1 MTGNKMNTVLIT
13 GATGFIGSNIAK
25 SLTDKGYKVFA
36 THRNNSSFY
45 RCKDFKNLVHWINV
59 ENLDWKEENADIQ
72 IDLLIH
78 TAWQGVSAGDRD
90 NWKIQL
96 SNFKFSKD
104 IFEFAKSVNVKKI
117 ISLGSQ
123 AEYGIY
129 NKKVDEEFT
138 PVPVDAYGSVK
149 LFTLYF
155 LRNFATKEKVEW
167 YWIRVFSV
175 FGTNENKNW
184 LLPSVIL
191 NLLQGKP
198 VELTEGNQKYDFL
211 HSDEFIN
218 NFSEIIKCDTNNS
231 GIFNLCSGNATE
243 IRDLLIKLTK
253 FIPNTE
259 QLLNFGT
266 LPYRKNQN
274 MFIVGDNQKFEN
286 TFGSIHLDT
295 MDSNLQKTI
304 NLYNGK

>member
-45 RCKDFKNLVHWINV
+45 RCKDFKNLVQWINV
-59 ENLDWKEENADIQ
+59 ENPDWKEEHTDIQ

-78 TAWQGVSAGDRD
+78 TAWQGVSAGERD
-90 NWKIQL
+90 NWDIQL
-96 SNFKFSKD
+96 SNFKFSKE

-129 NKKVDEEFT
+129 NQKVDEEFT

-149 LFTLYF
+149 LLTLYF
-155 LRNFATKEKVEW
+155 LRNFATKENIDW

-175 FGTNENKNW
+175 FGTNENGNW

-198 VELTEGNQKYDFL
+198 VELTEGNQKYDYM
-211 HSDEFIN
+211 HSDEFVIN
-218 NFSEIIKCDTNNS
+218 LQKVIECHTDNS
-231 GIFNLCSGNATE
+231 GIYNLCSGSAVE
-243 IRDLLIKLTK
+243 IKSLLNTLPKY
-253 FIPNTE
+253 IPDSE
-259 QLLNFGT
+259 HLLNFGSI
-266 LPYRKNQN
+266 PYRLNQN
-274 MFIVGDNQKFEN
+274 MFMVGSNKKFERI
-286 TFGSIHLDT
+286 FGPVYLEN
-295 MDSNLQKTI
+295 MDLNLQKTI
-304 NLYNGK
+304 KLYKD